1 MFRWCLLILC
11 VSAQSPSQQPASQN
25 ISSSNIQQ
33 TIYDVIVVGAGLTGL
48 TAARNI
54 QQSRPGLS
62 VLVLEARGQVGGRVR
77 YATMQTRNGVEFLD
91 TGSQFISPTDTEL
104 LALIQQLN
112 VRTSQ
117 QLTCGNNT
125 VFQQTRRKRQS
136 PVSLQQ
142 QWSTTL
148 FADLINTPELIQNL
162 SNTSISQMSQQ
173 LDAADSDSV
182 NRLMQTFFD
191 APGEQVSE
199 VQLALTCAS
208 QNATAV
214 EILRRF
220 GHGKSLLA
228 QGGMNEVVRRL
239 ADGLLI
245 EYSQRV
251 VSVNDAAYPAVV
263 QTSNGRRFT
272 ARQVIV
278 AVPIPTLDNIDLV
291 PTPEAPFQQ
300 LIQNYGPTGHAYY
313 FTMSFQRATW
323 RLNGRSG
330 KVIYTSTSGPLVWL
344 TTFDTTFAQ
353 SCDNSS
359 SASSTLWGIAH
370 FSYDVPF
377 ETRKKLYTQSI
388 MYSLRF
394 ADFSPLDVTDVN
406 FATDDLAKGTIPT
419 LRLNIPMESLKYLND
434 FHTLYQNVHIA
445 TADISSNSL
454 GTMNGA
460 VHAGSAV
467 STYVLSMLAAADA
480 QNNGILRDT
489 PVESTTPYIYSTSSH
504 YPPSL
509 FAVQNQNQTQ
519 NLSQNQPRNQTTL
532 RNLSSSS
539 NSSTKFQ
546 YETSSQY
553 PTTVE
558 TPTTTTMKHFS
569 FGNLDNST
577 SEEPPAV
584 LYDSAPQQALPTLNY
599 STTFAY
605 STSSVM
611 PPVVPIETT
620 TLRHF
625 SNGNLDETSTAQSPP
640 AVQRDD
646 PSILVNSLPQQ
657 SGYVYSTSTHYPIQ
671 LSSNRNNNNG
681 INARATPSPEVVQ
694 QLQQVSESASNSTS
708 LQLASSLTQL
718 VQTLLTTLRLQ

>member
-11 VSAQSPSQQPASQN
+11 VSAQQPSQQPVQQQPPSASIN
-25 ISSSNIQQ
+25 SSNIQQ
-33 TIYDVIVVGAGLTGL
+33 SIYDVIVVGAGLTGL

-112 VRTSQ
+112 VRTNQ

-125 VFQQTRRKRQS
+125 VFQQTRRKRQL
-136 PVSLQQ
+136 SLQQ

-148 FADLINTPELIQNL
+148 FSDLINSPELIGNL
-162 SNTSISQMSQQ
+162 TNTSVAAMSQQ
-173 LDAADSDSV
+173 LDTTDADSV

-199 VQLALTCAS
+199 VQLALTCSS

-214 EILRRF
+214 ELLRRF
-220 GHGKSLLA
+220 GHGQSLLA

-251 VSVNDAAYPAVV
+251 VSVNDAAFPAVV
-263 QTSNGRRFT
+263 QTSTGRRFS

-278 AVPIPTLDNIDLV
+278 AVPIPTLENIDLV

-330 KVIYTSTSGPLVWL
+330 KVIYTSQSGPMVWL
-344 TTFDTTFAQ
+344 TTFDTTFAS
-353 SCDNSS
+353 SCDNST
-359 SASSTLWGIAH
+359 SASSSLWGIAH

-377 ETRKKLYTQSI
+377 ETRKKLYIQAI

-394 ADFSPLDVTDVN
+394 SDFSPLDCTDVN
-406 FATDDLAKGTIPT
+406 FATDDLAKGSIPT

-460 VHAGSAV
+460 VHSGSAV
-467 STYVLSMLAAADA
+467 SNYVLQMLSAADA
-480 QNNGILRDT
+480 QRNELLRDT
-489 PVESTTPYIYSTSSH
+489 PVESTTPYVYSTSSH
-504 YPPSL
+504 YPPAM
-509 FAVQNQNQTQ
+509 FAAEIPAQVQNQTRVQ
-519 NLSQNQPRNQTTL
+519 NSPPT
-532 RNLSSSS
+532 SS
-539 NSSTKFQ
+539 NSTSSGTFR

-553 PTTVE
+553 PSTVQP
-558 TPTTTTMKHFS
+558 PTTTTMKHFS

-577 SEEPPAV
+577 NNEEPAAV
-584 LYDSAPQQALPTLNY
+584 LYDSPPQQAQPTLNY

-620 TLRHF
+620 TIRHF
-625 SNGNLDETSTAQSPP
+625 SNGNLNETSTAQSP

-646 PSILVNSLPQQ
+646 PSILINQQ
-657 SGYVYSTSTHYPIQ
+657 QNGYVYSTSTHYPIQ
-671 LSSNRNNNNG
+671 LSSNRN
-681 INARATPSPEVVQ
+681 INARATPSPEIVQ
-694 QLQQVSESASNSTS
+694 QLQEVSENATNSTS

-718 VQTLLTTLRLQ
+718 VQSLLTTLRLQ

>member
-11 VSAQSPSQQPASQN
+11 VSAQTPSQQPASAN

-33 TIYDVIVVGAGLTGL
+33 SIYDVIVVGAGLTGL

-77 YATMQTRNGVEFLD
+77 YATMQTRNGVEFVD

-112 VRTSQ
+112 VRTTQ

-125 VFQQTRRKRQS
+125 VFQQTRRKKRQS
-136 PVSLQQ
+136 SVQMQQ

-148 FADLINTPELIQNL
+148 FADLINSPELIGNL
-162 SNTSISQMSQQ
+162 TNTSISQMSQQ
-173 LDAADSDSV
+173 LDPADSDSV

-199 VQLALTCAS
+199 IQLALTCAS

-220 GHGKSLLA
+220 GHGQSLLA

-251 VSVNDAAYPAVV
+251 VSVNDATFPATI
-263 QTSNGRRFT
+263 QTSNGRRFS

-278 AVPIPTLDNIDLV
+278 AVPIPTLENIDLV

-313 FTMSFQRATW
+313 FTMSFQRPTW

-353 SCDNSS
+353 SCDNST
-359 SASSTLWGIAH
+359 SASSFLWGIAH
-370 FSYDVPF
+370 FTYDVPF
-377 ETRKKLYTQSI
+377 ETRKRLYTQAI

-394 ADFSPLDVTDVN
+394 ADFSPLDVSDSN
-406 FATDDLAKGTIPT
+406 FANDDLAKGTIPT

-445 TADISSNSL
+445 TADIASNSL

-460 VHAGSAV
+460 VHSGTSV
-467 STYVLSMLAAADA
+467 SNYVLQMLAAADD
-480 QNNGILRDT
+480 QNILRDT
-489 PVESTTPYIYSTSSH
+489 PIESTTPYVYSTSSH
-504 YPPSL
+504 YPPGIL
-509 FAVQNQNQTQ
+509 GV
-519 NLSQNQPRNQTTL
+519 RNNEPST
-532 RNLSSSS
+532 RSS
-539 NSSTKFQ
+539 FQ

-553 PTTVE
+553 PVTVE
-558 TPTTTTMKHFS
+558 TPTTTTIRHFS

-577 SEEPPAV
+577 NEEPAV
-584 LYDSAPQQALPTLNY
+584 LYDSAPQEAPPTLNY

-611 PPVVPIETT
+611 PPVEPIETT

-625 SNGNLDETSTAQSPP
+625 SNGNLENTTAQSP

-646 PSILVNSLPQQ
+646 PAVVVNQQ
-657 SGYVYSTSTHYPIQ
+657 QNGYVYSTSTHYPIQ
-671 LSSNRNNNNG
+671 LSSNRNSVNF
-681 INARATPSPEVVQ
+681 RATPSPEVVQ
-694 QLQQVSESASNSTS
+694 QLQQVSENASNSTS

-718 VQTLLTTLRLQ
+718 VQSLLTTLRLQ

>member
-11 VSAQSPSQQPASQN
+11 VSAQSPPSQQPASAN
-25 ISSSNIQQ
+25 ISSSSVQHQ
-33 TIYDVIVVGAGLTGL
+33 IYDVIVVGAGLTGL

-77 YATMQTRNGVEFLD
+77 YSTMQTRNGVEFLD
-91 TGSQFISPTDTEL
+91 TGAQFISPTDVEL

-112 VRTSQ
+112 VRTTQ

-125 VFQQTRRKRQS
+125 VFQQTRRRKRQL
-136 PVSLQQ
+136 SLQQ

-148 FADLINTPELIQNL
+148 FSDLINTPELINNL
-162 SNTSISQMSQQ
+162 TNTSISTMSQQ
-173 LDAADSDSV
+173 MDAADSDSV

-191 APGEQVSE
+191 APGEQVSQ
-199 VQLALTCAS
+199 VQLALTCSS

-220 GHGKSLLA
+220 GHGQSLLA

-251 VSVNDAAYPAVV
+251 ISVNDAAYPAVV
-263 QTSNGRRFT
+263 QTSAGRRFT

-278 AVPIPTLDNIDLV
+278 AVPIPTLENIDLV

-344 TTFDTTFAQ
+344 TTFDTTFAS
-353 SCDNSS
+353 SCDNST
-359 SASSTLWGIAH
+359 SASSSLWGIAH

-377 ETRKKLYTQSI
+377 ETRKKLYIQAI

-394 ADFSPLDVTDVN
+394 ADFSPLDCVDVN

-419 LRLNIPMESLKYLND
+419 LRLNIPIDSLKYLND

-460 VHAGSAV
+460 VHSGTAV
-467 STYVLSMLAAADA
+467 SNYVLQMLSAADA
-480 QNNGILRDT
+480 QSNGVLRDT

-504 YPPSL
+504 YPPSM
-509 FAVQNQNQTQ
+509 FAAAAAVVPEQQNQTRIQ
-519 NLSQNQPRNQTTL
+519 NSPLNAQ
-532 RNLSSSS
+532 
-539 NSSTKFQ
+539 NSSATTQFQ

-569 FGNLDNST
+569 FGNLDNT
-577 SEEPPAV
+577 TTADEPQAV
-584 LYDSAPQQALPTLNY
+584 LYDSPPQHAQPTLNY

-625 SNGNLDETSTAQSPP
+625 SNGNLNETSTAQSPP
-640 AVQRDD
+640 SVQRDD
-646 PSILVNSLPQQ
+646 PSILINQQ
-657 SGYVYSTSTHYPIQ
+657 QNGYAYTTSTHYPIQ
-671 LSSNRNNNNG
+671 LSSNRNS
-681 INARATPSPEVVQ
+681 INSRATPSPEVVQ
-694 QLQQVSESASNSTS
+694 QLQQVSENASNSTS

>member
-1 MFRWCLLILC
+1 MLRGWWIFIWAAVC
-11 VSAQSPSQQPASQN
+11 VYAQNTLSQQSQQQQQPTSAN

-54 QQSRPGLS
+54 QQNRPGLS
-62 VLVLEARGQVGGRVR
+62 VLVLEARGQVGGRIR
-77 YATMQTRNGVEFLD
+77 YATMQTRNGVEFVD
-91 TGSQFISPTDTEL
+91 TGSQFISPTDTQL
-104 LALIQQLN
+104 LSLIQELN
-112 VRTSQ
+112 VRTTQ

-125 VFQQTRRKRQS
+125 VFQQTRKKRQL
-136 PVSLQQ
+136 SLQQ

-148 FADLINTPELIQNL
+148 FTDLINSPETLGNL
-162 SNTSISQMSQQ
+162 TNTSVSAMSQQ
-173 LDAADSDSV
+173 MDTADADSV
-182 NRLMQTFFD
+182 NRMMQTFFD
-191 APGEQVSE
+191 APGEQVPE
-199 VQLALTCAS
+199 IQLALTCSS

-220 GHGKSLLA
+220 GHGQSLLA

-251 VSVNDAAYPAVV
+251 VSVNDAAFPAVV
-263 QTSNGRRFT
+263 QTSAGRRFSG
-272 ARQVIV
+272 RQVIV
-278 AVPIPTLDNIDLV
+278 AVPIPTLENIELV
-291 PTPEAPFQQ
+291 PAPEAPFQQ

-330 KVIYTSTSGPLVWL
+330 KVIYTSATGPLVWL
-344 TTFDTTFAQ
+344 TTFDTTFAA
-353 SCDNSS
+353 SCDNST

-377 ETRKKLYTQSI
+377 ETRRKLYTQAI

-394 ADFSPLDVTDVN
+394 ADFSPLDVSDVN

-419 LRLNIPMESLKYLND
+419 LKLNIPLESLKYLND

-445 TADISSNSL
+445 TADIASHNL

-460 VHAGSAV
+460 VHAAGSV
-467 STYVLSMLAAADA
+467 STYVLQMLSAADA
-480 QNNGILRDT
+480 QSNGVLRDT
-489 PVESTTPYIYSTSSH
+489 PVESTTPYVYSTSSH

-509 FAVQNQNQTQ
+509 FAARNVQNDSGNRNTTGNNSVNSGNTGNQT
-519 NLSQNQPRNQTTL
+519 N
-532 RNLSSSS
+532 
-539 NSSTKFQ
+539 FQ

-577 SEEPPAV
+577 NEEPAAV
-584 LYDSAPQQALPTLNY
+584 AYDSPQQDAPPTLNY

-611 PPVVPIETT
+611 PLVETIETT
-620 TLRHF
+620 TFKHF
-625 SNGNLDETSTAQSPP
+625 SNGNLDQNATS
-640 AVQRDD
+640 AVQRDV
-646 PSILVNSLPQQ
+646 PAVLVNQQ
-657 SGYVYSTSTHYPIQ
+657 QNGYAYTTSTHYPVQ
-671 LSSNRNNNNG
+671 LSSNRNR
-681 INARATPSPEVVQ
+681 IDSRATPSPQVVQ
-694 QLQQVSESASNSTS
+694 ELQQVSANASNSTA

-718 VQTLLTTLRLQ
+718 VQTLLQTLRLQ